1 MASNSPDSHGPRRA
15 TWTEQAYDLR
25 MSGGIFLLSGE
36 TLVEM
41 REQAYD
47 SEDLLQRWLAKY
59 PDLLAGDQLAGSP
72 RRWLLV
78 RREAGIP
85 DREAGGSR
93 WSLDHLFIDQEAVP
107 TLVEVKRSDD
117 TRIRREVV
125 GQMLD
130 YAANGVVYWPA
141 ERLRA
146 DFEARC
152 AKEGKETEEV
162 FGDSLGD
169 DVEPEW
175 FWGEVEQNLRSGRI
189 RLVFVSDV
197 IPPEL
202 RRVIEFLN
210 ERMSPTEVVGV
221 EIKQY
226 VGGGK
231 LTTLVPRVV
240 GQTEQARAQKPGGS
254 RSPTVGVDWEYYQQR
269 LEPDRFALVHSLFE
283 RMDEAVKERDLG
295 WMPVLRSRYF
305 SFQRPGGYNC
315 IGVSVLQQAPI
326 EFWIKLPLAPDE
338 LRRLG
343 HDIPDPYSELKSH
356 WWANDRQ
363 WSWSVPNLE
372 AVPDIAPA
380 IELTRRYQPPNG
392 PMPIPSS

>member
-1 MASNSPDSHGPRRA
+1 MAV
-15 TWTEQAYDLR
+15 
-25 MSGGIFLLSGE
+25 SGGIFLLSGE
-36 TLVEM
+36 TLVEL
-41 REQAYD
+41 REQPYD

-59 PDLLAGDQLAGSP
+59 PDLLAGGDQLAGSP

-78 RREAGIP
+78 KREAGIP

-152 AKEGKETEEV
+152 AQQGKDAEEV
-162 FGDSLGD
+162 FRDNLGD
-169 DVEPEW
+169 DLEPER
-175 FWGEVEQNLRSGRI
+175 FWDEVEQNLRSGRI
-189 RLVFVSDV
+189 RLVFVSDL

-226 VGGGK
+226 VGRDN

-254 RSPTVGVDWEYYQQR
+254 RPPIEVDLDYYRKR
-269 LEPDRFALVHSLFE
+269 LQPDRFALVRRLFE
-283 RMDEAVKERDLG
+283 QIDQAVGEHELG
-295 WMPVLRSRYF
+295 WLPVMRSAYF
-305 SFQRPGGYNC
+305 SFQRPGGYAC
-315 IGVSVLQQAPI
+315 TGVEVRQQAPV
-326 EFWIKLPLAPDE
+326 EFWIKLPLAPDA

-343 HDIPDPYSELKSH
+343 HDISDPYPELKSRWYEH
-356 WWANDRQ
+356 NKQWTWAI
-363 WSWSVPNLE
+363 PNLE
-372 AVPDIAPA
+372 AIPDIALA
-380 IELTRRYQPPNG
+380 VELTSRYQPPNG
-392 PMPIPSS
+392 PMPTPAN

>member
-1 MASNSPDSHGPRRA
+1 MTPRISCRDGWRS
-15 TWTEQAYDLR
+15 TRTCLVGTSWQAR
-25 MSGGIFLLSGE
+25 
-36 TLVEM
+36 
-41 REQAYD
+41 
-47 SEDLLQRWLAKY
+47 
-59 PDLLAGDQLAGSP
+59 P

-78 RREAGIP
+78 KREAGIP

-152 AKEGKETEEV
+152 AHQGKDSEEV
-162 FGDSLGD
+162 FRDSLGED
-169 DVEPEW
+169 LEPEQ
-175 FWGEVEQNLRSGRI
+175 FWDEVEQNLRSGRI
-189 RLVFVSDV
+189 RLVFVSDL

-226 VGGGK
+226 VGRSN

-240 GQTEQARAQKPGGS
+240 GQTEQARAQKPGGN
-254 RSPTVGVDWEYYQQR
+254 RPPIEVDLDYYQQR
-269 LEPDRFALVHSLFE
+269 LQPDRFALVRTLIE
-283 RMDEAVKERDLG
+283 RIDQAVRERDLG
-295 WMPVLRSRYF
+295 WIPVLRSKYF
-305 SFQRPGGYNC
+305 SFQRPGGYAC
-315 IGVSVLQQAPI
+315 IGAEVRQETPVEL
-326 EFWIKLPLAPDE
+326 WIKLPLAPDA

-343 HDIPDPYSELKSH
+343 HDIAEPYPELASRWYEPSKQ
-356 WWANDRQ
+356 WIWAIP
-363 WSWSVPNLE
+363 SLE
-372 AVPDIAPA
+372 AIPDIAPA
-380 IELTRRYQPPNG
+380 VELTSRYQPLNG
-392 PMPIPSS
+392 PMLIPTN

>member
-1 MASNSPDSHGPRRA
+1 
-15 TWTEQAYDLR
+15 

-36 TLVEM
+36 KLVEM

-47 SEDLLQRWLAKY
+47 SEDLLQELLAKY

-78 RREAGIP
+78 RREAGVP

-152 AKEGKETEEV
+152 AKEGKDADEV
-162 FGDSLGD
+162 FRDSLGD
-169 DVEPEW
+169 ELDPDQ
-175 FWGEVEQNLRSGRI
+175 FWGEVGQNLLSGRI
-189 RLVFVSDV
+189 RLVFVSDL

-226 VGGGK
+226 IGQGN

-240 GQTEQARAQKPGGS
+240 GQTEQARVQKIGG
-254 RSPTVGVDWEYYQQR
+254 RSPSPQVGWDYYEAQLQ
-269 LEPDRFALVHSLFE
+269 PDRLAIVRSLYDRIE
-283 RMDEAVKERDLG
+283 KAVEDRGLS
-295 WMPVLRSRYF
+295 WVPVLRSAYF
-305 SFQRPGGYNC
+305 GFQRPGGYHC
-315 IGVSVLQQAPI
+315 AGVDIRRGRPVD
-326 EFWIKLPLAPDE
+326 FWIKLPLAVNE

-343 HDIPDPYSELKSH
+343 DDIPDLYPELESRWDAHNK
-356 WWANDRQ
+356 Q
-363 WSWSVPNLE
+363 WRWDVPTLE
-372 AVPDIAPA
+372 AVPDVTPA
-380 IELTRRYQPPNG
+380 IELTSRYQPPNG
-392 PMPIPSS
+392 PMLTPSS

>member
-1 MASNSPDSHGPRRA
+1 V
-15 TWTEQAYDLR
+15 
-25 MSGGIFLLSGE
+25 SGAIFLLSGE
-36 TLVEM
+36 QLVEM

-47 SEDLLQRWLAKY
+47 SEDLLQTLLAKY
-59 PDLLAGDQLAGSP
+59 PNLLAGDLLVGSP
-72 RRWLLV
+72 RQWLLV
-78 RREAGIP
+78 KREVGVP

-107 TLVEVKRSDD
+107 TLIEVKRSDD

-146 DFEARC
+146 HFEARC
-152 AKEGKETEEV
+152 AKEGVDAVELFRET
-162 FGDSLGD
+162 FGDEL
-169 DVEPEW
+169 EPEQ
-175 FWGEVEQNLRSGRI
+175 FWDTVGQNLLSGRV
-189 RLVFVSDV
+189 RLVFVSDL

-226 VGGGK
+226 VGQGN

-240 GQTEQARAQKPGGS
+240 GQTEQARVQKIGGQS
-254 RSPTVGVDWEYYQQR
+254 SSTEVGWDYYEAR
-269 LEPDRFALVHSLFE
+269 LQPDRLALVRSLFDRIE
-283 RMDEAVKERDLG
+283 EAIEDRGLG
-295 WMPVLRSRYF
+295 WVPRLRSGYF
-305 SFQRPGGYNC
+305 AFQRPGGYNC
-315 IGVSVLQQAPI
+315 AGADIYRERPI
-326 EFWIKLPLAPDE
+326 EFWIKLPVPPDE

-343 HDIPDPYSELKSH
+343 HD
-356 WWANDRQ
+356 
-363 WSWSVPNLE
+363 VPNLYPE
-372 AVPDIAPA
+372 MESRWDGHNKLWRWAVPTLDTAPDAGPA
-380 IELTRRYQPPNG
+380 IELTNRYQPADG
-392 PMPIPSS
+392 PMPIPAS

>member
-1 MASNSPDSHGPRRA
+1 
-15 TWTEQAYDLR
+15 
-25 MSGGIFLLSGE
+25 MSGGMFLLTGE
-36 TLVEM
+36 KLVEM

-59 PDLLAGDQLAGSP
+59 PNLLAGGDQLAGSP

-78 RREAGIP
+78 KREAGIP

-93 WSLDHLFIDQEAVP
+93 WSLDHLFLDQEAVP

-152 AKEGKETEEV
+152 ATEGKDAEEV
-162 FGDSLGD
+162 FRESLGD
-169 DVEPEW
+169 DLELER
-175 FWGEVEQNLRSGRI
+175 FWDEVEQHLRSGRI

-197 IPPEL
+197 LPPAL

-226 VGGGK
+226 VGQDD

-240 GQTEQARAQKPGGS
+240 GQTEQARTQKIGGS
-254 RSPTVGVDWEYYQQR
+254 RSPGVEVDWDYYQGW
-269 LEPDRFALVHSLFE
+269 LPPDRFALVRNLFE
-283 RMDEAVKERDLG
+283 RMEKAIKDRGLG
-295 WMPVLRSRYF
+295 WVPNLRSSYF
-305 SFQRPGGYNC
+305 SFQRPGGYGC
-315 IGVSVLQQAPI
+315 AGADIHRARPVD
-326 EFWIKLPLAPDE
+326 FWIKLPLAPDE

-343 HDIPDPYSELKSH
+343 HDVPDPYPQLAAR
-356 WWANDRQ
+356 WAAGYKQ
-363 WSWSVPNLE
+363 WNWAVPTLE
-372 AVPDIAPA
+372 AVPDVVPA
-380 IELTRRYQPPNG
+380 IELTSRYQPPSG
-392 PMPIPSS
+392 PMPVPTS

>member
-1 MASNSPDSHGPRRA
+1 MIHAADDPTGLEEACGMPV
-15 TWTEQAYDLR
+15 
-25 MSGGIFLLSGE
+25 SGGIFLLNGE
-36 TLVEM
+36 KLVEM

-59 PDLLAGDQLAGSP
+59 LALLAGGGELAGSP

-78 RREAGIP
+78 KREAGIP
-85 DREAGGSR
+85 DREAGGTR

-152 AKEGKETEEV
+152 AKEGKDAEEV
-162 FGDSLGD
+162 FRDSLGND
-169 DVEPEW
+169 LEPER
-175 FWGEVEQNLRSGRI
+175 FWDEVEQNLRSGRI
-189 RLVFVSDV
+189 RLVFVSDI

-210 ERMSPTEVVGV
+210 ERMSPTEVIGF

-226 VGGGK
+226 VGQGN

-240 GQTEQARAQKPGGS
+240 GQTEQAKVQKIGGQSPAVEVSWDYYEARLQPG
-254 RSPTVGVDWEYYQQR
+254 R
-269 LEPDRFALVHSLFE
+269 LALVRALYD
-283 RMDEAVKERDLG
+283 RMREAVEDRGLS
-295 WMPVLRSRYF
+295 WVPVLRPAYF
-305 SFQRPGGYNC
+305 VFQRQGGYNC
-315 IGVSVLQQAPI
+315 AGVAIRSEAPVNL
-326 EFWIKLPLAPDE
+326 WIKLPLAPDE
-338 LRRLG
+338 LRRIGRDVPDLFPELESWWDV
-343 HDIPDPYSELKSH
+343 HDKQWRWTVPTVDAIPDVS
-356 WWANDRQ
+356 A
-363 WSWSVPNLE
+363 
-372 AVPDIAPA
+372 A
-380 IELTRRYQPPNG
+380 IELTNRYQPVNG
-392 PMPIPSS
+392 PMLIPSS

>member
-1 MASNSPDSHGPRRA
+1 
-15 TWTEQAYDLR
+15 

-36 TLVEM
+36 KLVEM

-47 SEDLLQRWLAKY
+47 SEELLQTLLAKY
-59 PDLLAGDQLAGSP
+59 PSLLAGDQLAGSP

-78 RREAGIP
+78 KREAGVP

-141 ERLRA
+141 ERLRS
-146 DFEARC
+146 DFETRC
-152 AKEGKETEEV
+152 AKEGKDADEV
-162 FGDSLGD
+162 FRESLGD
-169 DVEPEW
+169 EIELER
-175 FWGEVEQNLRSGRI
+175 FWDEVEQNLRSGRV
-189 RLVFVSDV
+189 RLVFVSDL
-197 IPPEL
+197 IPSEL

-226 VGGGK
+226 VGPGD

-240 GQTEQARAQKPGGS
+240 GQTEQARVQKIGGGQ
-254 RSPTVGVDWEYYQQR
+254 SPSVDVDWDYYEAR
-269 LEPDRFALVHSLFE
+269 LQPDRLALVRSLFD
-283 RMDEAVKERDLG
+283 RMEKAIEGRDLG
-295 WMPVLRSRYF
+295 WVPKLKSGYF
-305 SFQRPGGYNC
+305 VFQRPGGYNC
-315 IGVSVLQQAPI
+315 AGVDIFRERPVD
-326 EFWIKLPLAPDE
+326 FWIKLPLPPDE

-343 HDIPDPYSELKSH
+343 HDIPALYPELAARWDAANKQ
-356 WWANDRQ
+356 WRWA
-363 WSWSVPNLE
+363 VPALE
-372 AVPDIAPA
+372 AVPDVAPA
-380 IELTRRYQPPNG
+380 IELTSLYQPPGG
-392 PMPIPSS
+392 PMPIPGS